1 MNKNVI
7 FGGTAAILAGVGV
20 YLWVNKQQQAKNGTI
35 PASEAWTTDNIPD
48 LTGKITIV
56 TGANSGIGYETALV
70 LAQKGATVVMACRSL
85 PKAESAAEQIRQINP
100 SGEVVVME
108 LDLGDLNSVQDF
120 AAAFL
125 AQYNRLDLLINNA
138 GIMMPPNG
146 KTAQGFETQIGVNHL
161 GHFALTGLL
170 LDVLLQTPQSRVIT
184 VSSSAHRF
192 GQIDFDDLHWEHKDY
207 KPNPAY
213 GQSKLAN
220 LLFTYELQ
228 HKLAAAGKAT
238 IAAAAHP
245 GWTETNL
252 QQYSGLASFLN
263 PVFAQPQPMGALP
276 TLMAA
281 TDPNVRGGD
290 YFGPDGFLEMRGY
303 PVLVQS
309 NDASHNL
316 ADARRLWKVS
326 EQLTGVRFALLDQ
339 AI

>member
-1 MNKNVI
+1 MNKKVI
-7 FGGTAAILAGVGV
+7 FGGAAAILAGVGV
-20 YLWVNKQQQAKNGTI
+20 YLLVSKQQTKNGAT
-35 PASEAWTTDNIPD
+35 PASDAWTANNIPD
-48 LTGKITIV
+48 LTGKVAIV

-70 LAQKGATVVMACRSL
+70 LAQKGATVVMACRNL
-85 PKAESAAEQIRQINP
+85 QKAEPAAAEIRQTNP
-100 SGEVVVME
+100 PGTVGVME
-108 LDLGDLNSVQDF
+108 LDLGDLDSEQRF
-120 AAAFL
+120 AAAFQ
-125 AQYNRLDLLINNA
+125 ARYDRLDLLINNA
-138 GIMMPPNG
+138 GIMVPPYG

-184 VSSSAHRF
+184 VSSGAHRY
-192 GQIDFDDLHWEHKDY
+192 GRIDFDDLHWEQKTY

-228 HKLAAAGKAT
+228 RKLTAAGTDT

-252 QQYSGLASFLN
+252 QQHSGLASFLN
-263 PVFAQPQPMGALP
+263 PFLAQPQSMGALP
-276 TLMAA
+276 TLRAA
-281 TDPNVRGGD
+281 VDLHVTGGQ
-290 YFGPDGFLEMRGY
+290 YYGPDGFMEMRGY

-316 ADARRLWKVS
+316 ADARRLWEVS
-326 EQLTGVRFALLDQ
+326 EQLTGVRFSQLGGA
-339 AI
+339 